1 MRWLKRVGIT
11 ITWTV
16 ASIIFGAIAYIIFI
30 VTAFLLFEFTG
41 IHVYDYIPLTRFQ
54 IILICL
60 AAGIASA
67 AYLHWRQQKPER
79 LEKPSIFRRAGAFL
93 AGGISGFMA
102 GGMAL
107 LVAGFI
113 LIILLRI
120 VAAAFGVHNSFLTP
134 AGIQTL
140 TNIWFF
146 LSQAIGLIS
155 GIYFAIHPDRI

>member
-1 MRWLKRVGIT
+1 
-11 ITWTV
+11 
-16 ASIIFGAIAYIIFI
+16 
-30 VTAFLLFEFTG
+30 
-41 IHVYDYIPLTRFQ
+41 
-54 IILICL
+54 
-60 AAGIASA
+60 
-67 AYLHWRQQKPER
+67 
-79 LEKPSIFRRAGAFL
+79 
-93 AGGISGFMA
+93 MA

-107 LVAGFI
+107 LIAGFI

-155 GIYFAIHPDRI
+155 GFYFAIHPDRI